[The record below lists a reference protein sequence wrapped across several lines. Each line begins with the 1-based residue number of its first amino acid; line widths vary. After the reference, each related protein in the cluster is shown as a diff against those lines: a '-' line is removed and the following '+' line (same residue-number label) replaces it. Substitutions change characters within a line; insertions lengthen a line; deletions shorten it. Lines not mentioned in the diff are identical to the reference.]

1 MSLNEHVEEA
11 LTRLD
16 SAERKIRACQ
26 EEEASLENMHTWL
39 SALTDYVIALADT
52 HELDREQID
61 GHLHEVAQRVGLE
74 RLTAP
79 RRRPGSSRR

>member
-1 MSLNEHVEEA
+1 MSLHEHVEEA

-26 EEEASLENMHTWL
+26 ESEASIENLHTWL
-39 SALTDYVIALADT
+39 SALTEYVVALSDT

-61 GHLHEVAQRVGLE
+61 GYLHEVAQRVGLE
-74 RLTAP
+74 RLAAP
-79 RRRPGSSRR
+79 RRRSGASPR